1 MSRWVCNGFAQN
13 PHPMFPSAQ
22 GPCSQRP
29 SSARPSP
36 RLVPT
41 PPVQLVCC
49 IPILCS
55 VLAVTEKTP
64 FYWKQTVSSEVLQY
78 RIMALAFYFFA
89 ISVPSLQWISMLKAG
104 FGMCD
109 LLRSA
114 ILSMFS
120 ASQAMKIVK
129 ILNQSGRKQRD
140 RDLRSW
146 KETKNKQ
153 KTPCN
158 TTLLP

>member
-13 PHPMFPSAQ
+13 PRPTFPSAQ
-22 GPCSQRP
+22 GPCSQKP

-36 RLVPT
+36 PLVPT

-64 FYWKQTVSSEVLQY
+64 FYWKRRVSSEVLQY
-78 RIMALAFYFFA
+78 RITALAFYFFA
-89 ISVPSLQWISMLKAG
+89 ISVPSLQWTSMLKAG

-120 ASQAMKIVK
+120 ASQTTKIVK

-140 RDLRSW
+140 TDLRSR
-146 KETKNKQ
+146 KETNKQ